1 MKHLVRDA
9 GGSVPRQVGDDSGSV
24 MILMIFF
31 AAIVAGLLTV
41 VVDVSTVFLGQREL
55 QAVADGAAA
64 AAAQRVDVDALY
76 GTSGSLEPGT
86 ALQVSTTDAAAA
98 IDAYLALPA
107 HRPGQCADGTLHLRS
122 LQVVGATVGLE
133 LSCRVGWPFV
143 SVVVGDEIAGH
154 SISMSAQARL
164 VVRPLPSPS

>member
-1 MKHLVRDA
+1 MTRQVRDE
-9 GGSVPRQVGDDSGSV
+9 GGSV

-31 AAIVAGLLTV
+31 AVIVAGLLTV

-64 AAAQRVDVDALY
+64 AAAQRVDVDVFY

-86 ALQVSTTDAAAA
+86 ALQVSVTDAAAA
-98 IDAYLALPA
+98 IDAYLALPD
-107 HRPGQCADGTLHLRS
+107 HRPRQCADGSLHVRS
-122 LQVVGATVGLE
+122 LEVTGPTVGLE
-133 LSCRVGWPFV
+133 LRCRVPWPFV

-154 SISMSAQARL
+154 PISMSAQARL

>member
-1 MKHLVRDA
+1 MNPRVRT
-9 GGSVPRQVGDDSGSV
+9 DSGSV

-31 AAIVAGLLTV
+31 AVIVAGLLTV

-76 GTSGSLEPGT
+76 GTAGSLKPGT
-86 ALQVSTTDAAAA
+86 ALQVSEAGAAAA
-98 IDAYLALPA
+98 VDAYLALPA
-107 HRPGQCADGTLHLRS
+107 HRPNQCADGSLHVRS
-122 LQVVGATVGLE
+122 LEVSGPTIGLE
-133 LSCRVGWPFV
+133 LSCRVPWPFV

-154 SISMSAQARL
+154 SVSMSAQARL
-164 VVRPLPSPS
+164 VVRPLPSAG